1 MNKSYIYL
9 DGKVIIEDENNN
21 KTLTEYYDNLDEVL
35 IQENLIETME
45 KRIKELEQ
53 EMETYKNCSGKRYI
67 PVILPFTILLST
79 IGTPIVIKFLT
90 GFEPFNYPIDTAFGT
105 TNLAMCMIPIV
116 LSISTIPF
124 GALAEI
130 CQYITYKDSIKKEK
144 AIISEMDFLNKEIE
158 KGKEHLEK
166 LKQEKVKN
174 NENTEFRTVKVN
186 DLQYLEALKSYLKLY
201 SDLGYNYEKYYHFYQ
216 EGQLDQKLEKLY
228 SVKNIKLAKE
238 YFEEK
243 GPTLIKK

>member
-9 DGKVIIEDENNN
+9 DGKVVIEDENNN

-53 EMETYKNCSGKRYI
+53 ELGLYKDCSGKRYI
-67 PVILPFTILLST
+67 PFILPFTILLST
-79 IGTPIVIKFLT
+79 IGTPIVLKLLT
-90 GFEPFNYPIDTAFGT
+90 GVNPFDIQVNNAWGT
-105 TNLAMCMIPIV
+105 MSQAMAMILV
-116 LSISTIPF
+116 ASITTIPF
-124 GALAEI
+124 ATLAEI
-130 CQYITYKDSIKKEK
+130 CRHSTYKDSIKKEK

-166 LKQEKVKN
+166 LKQEKSRN
-174 NENTEFRTVKVN
+174 NENTEFRIVEVN
-186 DLQYLEALKSYLKLY
+186 DLQYLKALKSYLELY
-201 SDLGYNYEKYYHFYQ
+201 SDLGYNYEKYYQFYEKQ
-216 EGQLDQKLEKLY
+216 QLDKKLEKRY
-228 SVKNIKLAKE
+228 SSKAIKLAKE